1 MTTGVEQASSKRKG
15 HKWFAA
21 LFDKLSESHE
31 RTFMKE
37 IRPGIVGGARVRVLE
52 IGAGTGHSLPY
63 YQGHRF
69 EELVLT
75 EPDPFMMRQLREK
88 FDGASIEA
96 QVLEA
101 PAEQLPFPDASFDTV
116 LSVHVLC
123 SVPDLLKGLSEVRR
137 VLKPDGRFRFFEHVR
152 SRNAAGALAQDIA
165 LPVWRWFGAGCH
177 PNRDTATNV
186 EKAGFQVVELERM
199 RPFSLAQSLLICAF
213 ARPHVFGVATPTN
226 RAEGRAE
233 P

>member
-1 MTTGVEQASSKRKG
+1 MTTRVEHQASDRKG

-37 IRPGIVGGARVRVLE
+37 IRPRIVDGARGRVLE

-63 YQGHRF
+63 YQGHKF

-75 EPDPFMMRQLREK
+75 EPDPYMMQRLREK
-88 FDGASIEA
+88 LDRASIDA
-96 QVLEA
+96 QAVEA
-101 PAEQLPFPDASFDTV
+101 PAEELPFPDASFDTV

-123 SVPDLLKGLSEVRR
+123 SVSDLQKGLSEIRR
-137 VLKPDGRFRFFEHVR
+137 VLKPDGQLRFFEHVR
-152 SRNAAGALAQDIA
+152 SRNRIGARAQDAA

-177 PNRDTATNV
+177 PNRDTATTV
-186 EKAGFQVVELERM
+186 EKEGFRLLEHERM

-213 ARPHVFGVATPTN
+213 ARPHAFGVAAPRN
-226 RAEGRAE
+226 
-233 P
+233 